1 MIKVLLPVFFFS
13 FLLPFLPERFWS
25 FLIEY
30 LDSFFSLRI
39 SVMSK
44 NSGEKLLRRLSELE
58 AQLLAKGQIG
68 PTDLLQ
74 YKFYT
79 ALTSRVL
86 EYGRRY
92 GTPLRSI
99 LLELREALGRDLQF
113 ERKILKELWGGFAQF
128 VLIAL
133 VTWVFVFLS
142 SSLLNLSLSP
152 SVMGTMLFLQLI
164 GFVSYYLIFEILQKR
179 LFSIFAQLFSSYYT
193 LLILTEAS
201 LSVRVSLQESGI
213 LSAFSIK
220 DKRFDFLFIRSRELL
235 ERWQTK
241 GTPLKTELKEHIAS
255 LWGLE
260 EETFLRFIKLLA
272 GLKFLILCL
281 FFLSAYFVYLFSLFR
296 VFLIE

>member
-152 SVMGTMLFLQLI
+152 SVMITMFLLQLI

-213 LSAFSIK
+213 LTVFSIK

-241 GTPLKTELKEHIAS
+241 GTPLKAELKEHIVS